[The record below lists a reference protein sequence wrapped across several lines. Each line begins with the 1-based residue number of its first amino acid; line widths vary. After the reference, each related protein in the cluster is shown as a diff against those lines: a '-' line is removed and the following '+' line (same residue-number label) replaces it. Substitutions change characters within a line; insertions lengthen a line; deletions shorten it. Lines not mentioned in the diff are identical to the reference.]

1 MSQLPQLGSTLP
13 DELLFVSTTAAA
25 TAAANATEPEY
36 STPVMGLL
44 GFLASVASF
53 VTVVGNLLVITAFF
67 VERQLRSATNYFIA
81 SLAITDLLI
90 GMFSMNLY
98 TLGPLGRFV
107 CNMWLSLDY
116 TACLT
121 SQYTVFCIT
130 VDRFCSVKIPAK
142 YRKWRTERK
151 VQLMVAATWV
161 LPAMLFVPSTFAW
174 PYLSSKVRSEDACY
188 AEFSEDPVYNTVL
201 TICYFWVTL
210 VAMIAL
216 YIGIYRV
223 ALNLARKS
231 EAKRQKQPHNHGQP
245 DCPVRHTKL
254 AAAEAEAA
262 AVGGGGR
269 GSGSA
274 GGGEAG
280 KSPQRPLIKA
290 AGGGG
295 GGGDVTAAA
304 GGGSSSRL
312 LLKSRAGGSHD
323 ARKVSKKDKKKSGNN
338 AGGGGGGGGG
348 RRAVHSQ
355 STSYRS
361 GLSSDYCSS
370 RAEDD
375 RSSSPA
381 LPSDSDNGLHTPE
394 PTSTG
399 AGRATTTGASGARR
413 AQPQQFETA
422 NDRPGLGPCDRPGGT
437 WSVRAPPPPP
447 SPPSLAIVTVAT
459 SAVVSQKLTA
469 SNDSDYHTASGL
481 SFENAALDA
490 NGHSGAVSLADT
502 QQQQPQL
509 KTLQFSLCAPSD
521 EFEGLRYI
529 DEESI
534 RSNPSIDSMRLLIEL
549 LPKHSQILVNDR
561 SARPGSPIW
570 KRRPSY
576 EDELAA
582 AAEAAAVQ
590 TRVDL
595 NSGERDRVVTS
606 VVELPLPQPVRRTAQ
621 QSTQT
626 VGDDEIEVIQCG
638 AEERRKQLHL
648 PTLAQSFRDATRR
661 GCADRQK
668 KKQSRTENRARKA
681 LKTITLILGAFV
693 VCWTPYHIF
702 ILIRSICQA
711 QCLNKHLFNLGYWL
725 CYLNSPI
732 NPFCYAL
739 ANAHIGE
746 AGSIITAIRLRPGP
760 GDPKPHSDITPVL
773 FARQQ
778 QQYYFKKRGHRTYRG
793 EVRDC
798 IAVRF
803 GGAKASHPDS
813 MSYRVSS
820 SIRPPNRSRF
830 PSCSS
835 AFIPNVTA
843 HAQVRLRREISKGT
857 NFSPSN

>member
-98 TLGPLGRFV
+98 TLYLLLGKWPLGRFV

-231 EAKRQKQPHNHGQP
+231 EAKRQKVSNLITMANQTARSVTRSWRRRRRRRRGG
-245 DCPVRHTKL
+245 
-254 AAAEAEAA
+254 
-262 AVGGGGR
+262 GGGGR

-295 GGGDVTAAA
+295 GGGDVTA
-304 GGGSSSRL
+304 G
-312 LLKSRAGGSHD
+312 
-323 ARKVSKKDKKKSGNN
+323 
-338 AGGGGGGGGG
+338 
-348 RRAVHSQ
+348 
-355 STSYRS
+355 
-361 GLSSDYCSS
+361 
-370 RAEDD
+370 RAEQ
-375 RSSSPA
+375 
-381 LPSDSDNGLHTPE
+381 
-394 PTSTG
+394 
-399 AGRATTTGASGARR
+399 
-413 AQPQQFETA
+413 QP
-422 NDRPGLGPCDRPGGT
+422 
-437 WSVRAPPPPP
+437 APP
-447 SPPSLAIVTVAT
+447 
-459 SAVVSQKLTA
+459 QK
-469 SNDSDYHTASGL
+469 
-481 SFENAALDA
+481 
-490 NGHSGAVSLADT
+490 
-502 QQQQPQL
+502 
-509 KTLQFSLCAPSD
+509 
-521 EFEGLRYI
+521 
-529 DEESI
+529 
-534 RSNPSIDSMRLLIEL
+534 
-549 LPKHSQILVNDR
+549 
-561 SARPGSPIW
+561 
-570 KRRPSY
+570 
-576 EDELAA
+576 
-582 AAEAAAVQ
+582 
-590 TRVDL
+590 
-595 NSGERDRVVTS
+595 
-606 VVELPLPQPVRRTAQ
+606 PQPA
-621 QSTQT
+621 

-661 GCADRQK
+661 LRSRVRTKRQDRQK

-739 ANAHIGE
+739 ANAQFKKAFLRI
-746 AGSIITAIRLRPGP
+746 IRL
-760 GDPKPHSDITPVL
+760 D
-773 FARQQ
+773 
-778 QQYYFKKRGHRTYRG
+778 
-793 EVRDC
+793 
-798 IAVRF
+798 
-803 GGAKASHPDS
+803 
-813 MSYRVSS
+813 
-820 SIRPPNRSRF
+820 
-830 PSCSS
+830 
-835 AFIPNVTA
+835 
-843 HAQVRLRREISKGT
+843 LRRR
-857 NFSPSN
+857 

>member
-53 VTVVGNLLVITAFF
+53 VTVVAAQ
-67 VERQLRSATNYFIA
+67 RHYFIA

-98 TLGPLGRFV
+98 TLYLLLGKWPLGRFV

-231 EAKRQKQPHNHGQP
+231 EAKRQKVSNLITMANQTARVGITNAQRSPSHEA
-245 DCPVRHTKL
+245 
-254 AAAEAEAA
+254 AAAEVEAA
-262 AVGGGGR
+262 AGGGGGGR

-295 GGGDVTAAA
+295 GGDVTAGRGGAA
-304 GGGSSSRL
+304 AGSSS
-312 LLKSRAGGSHD
+312 KAAAGGSHD

-338 AGGGGGGGGG
+338 AGGGGGGG

-399 AGRATTTGASGARR
+399 AGRATTTGASVAPGSATSRLPAANSADSRQNNSKQPMTDQASDPATAREAPGA
-413 AQPQQFETA
+413 
-422 NDRPGLGPCDRPGGT
+422 
-437 WSVRAPPPPP
+437 SAPPPPP

-502 QQQQPQL
+502 QQQQPQQQQQQQQQQL

-534 RSNPSIDSMRLLIEL
+534 
-549 LPKHSQILVNDR
+549 
-561 SARPGSPIW
+561 RPGSPIW

-621 QSTQT
+621 HRRRRDRSDP
-626 VGDDEIEVIQCG
+626 VWRRG
-638 AEERRKQLHL
+638 AAEAAAPADARPVVPGRYEAA
-648 PTLAQSFRDATRR
+648 AQSVGWTKRQ
-661 GCADRQK
+661 DRQK

-739 ANAHIGE
+739 ANAQFKKAFLRI
-746 AGSIITAIRLRPGP
+746 IRLDLP
-760 GDPKPHSDITPVL
+760 
-773 FARQQ
+773 
-778 QQYYFKKRGHRTYRG
+778 
-793 EVRDC
+793 
-798 IAVRF
+798 
-803 GGAKASHPDS
+803 S
-813 MSYRVSS
+813 MR
-820 SIRPPNRSRF
+820 RSR
-830 PSCSS
+830 SQASGGLGRS
-835 AFIPNVTA
+835 NIQYPNT
-843 HAQVRLRREISKGT
+843 L
-857 NFSPSN
+857 N